1 MVMSM
6 DLQVD
11 VVPPIHWTKEEQD
24 GISAISGLKIVGTG
38 RQVLLMFEG
47 INAEYADVTPHPH
60 GISLRVTKT
69 MVDQDGIEME
79 EVELFSEALS
89 KNFGI
94 ALAEF
99 GFPEFSFVMETG
111 KAPK

>member
-11 VVPPIHWTKEEQD
+11 IVPPTDWTKEEKD
-24 GISAISGLKIVGTG
+24 EIAAIPCFNVVGSG

-47 INAEYADVTPHPH
+47 INAENLAVTPHPH

-69 MVDQDGIEME
+69 MVDQDGMEME
-79 EVELFSEALS
+79 EVELLNEALS
-89 KNFGI
+89 KNLGI
-94 ALAEF
+94 ALSEF
-99 GFPEFSFVMETG
+99 GFPEFSLVMQTG
-111 KAPK
+111 KAP